1 MAPRDAEPRIVAELG
16 RPETPEETAARK
28 AENSRKHRANQTL
41 FNLVIAT
48 LVSLAVV
55 VVMVLVVVRPDQ
67 PERETVDPAAI
78 AAQAGEIG
86 SDLTVAEMPDGWAA
100 NRAEVRTGR
109 DGITTWT
116 VGYLTDEDAVL
127 GDGYIG
133 ATQALDANETWV
145 AVQLELQPATGVTMI
160 GGREWT
166 VYDDREDPDAGNLS
180 YSLVTWVGPDAYVL
194 SGRADPDD
202 FEQLAAAML
211 AAATDRSGQG
221 EGSE

>member
-1 MAPRDAEPRIVAELG
+1 MARGDDAPRVVAELG

-41 FNLVIAT
+41 FNLLIAT
-48 LVSLAVV
+48 GTSLAVV
-55 VVMVLVVVRPDQ
+55 LVLVLVVVRPDQ
-67 PERETVDPAAI
+67 PQRENVDPAAI
-78 AAQAGEIG
+78 AAAAGEISG
-86 SDLTVAEMPDGWAA
+86 DLTVAELPEGWAA
-100 NRAEVRTGR
+100 NRADIRTGR
-109 DGITTWT
+109 DGVTTWY

-127 GDGYIG
+127 GDGFIG

-145 AVQLELQPATGVTMI
+145 AQQLALQPATGVTDI

-166 VYDDREDPDAGNLS
+166 VYDDREDPDAGNLA

-194 SGRADPDD
+194 SGRAEPEE